1 MLQELRAFR
10 ADEEKH
16 RAIFHQE
23 LLRRGLKRCKSYWLC
38 AAGGYALGAATGLL
52 GAQAI
57 SVTTVAVERT
67 VLRHLRLQTALLAHD
82 GAPCRRC
89 RHCRDTG
96 RRTGASRH
104 GCASRSDRPP
114 VEPNARLGR
123 VRHDRIG
130 DLAGHAAVDKLHAL
144 VIVRTLPSHPRQ
156 RQPCVLLHG
165 TKAGRSMQAPA
176 LPTML
181 AQAF

>member
-1 MLQELRAFR
+1 MARLTARSLLPELRAFR

-23 LLRRGLKRCKSYWLC
+23 LQRRGLKRCKSYWLC

-82 GAPCRRC
+82 GAAVAAIAAILAEEQE
-89 RHCRDTG
+89 HHDTAAHHGQTG
-96 RRTGASRH
+96 RLWSRML
-104 GCASRSDRPP
+104 GSVVSGMTES
-114 VEPNARLGR
+114 VIWLGMRL
-123 VRHDRIG
+123 
-130 DLAGHAAVDKLHAL
+130 
-144 VIVRTLPSHPRQ
+144 
-156 RQPCVLLHG
+156 
-165 TKAGRSMQAPA
+165 
-176 LPTML
+176 
-181 AQAF
+181 